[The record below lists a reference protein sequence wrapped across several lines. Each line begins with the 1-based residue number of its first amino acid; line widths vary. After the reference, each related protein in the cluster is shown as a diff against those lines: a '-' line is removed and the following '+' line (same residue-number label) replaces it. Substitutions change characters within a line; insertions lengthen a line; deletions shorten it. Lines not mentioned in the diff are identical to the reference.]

1 MPDIKARSKRVID
14 FHSHVLPNID
24 DGSSSLSMSKEILEE
39 TRRQKVKKMVASPHF
54 YPDRMALDVFL
65 SKREKA
71 AKELLSIFDEE
82 SCPFVFLGAEV
93 AYYDGIGDSPLLDH
107 LTIVGTNTV
116 MVEMPFNKWS
126 GKEVSEIV
134 NISLGGRF
142 NVLLAHTE
150 RYLSMQ
156 SEGVLERLLSA
167 GVYFQSNAEHFL
179 NNETQK
185 RALEMLKNRMIH
197 VLGSDTHNTTTRPQT
212 IGKAKEI
219 IKEKLGEDVISEMLY
234 TSKILLEGAVSIDQ
248 M

>member
-116 MVEMPFNKWS
+116 MVEMPFHKWS
-126 GKEVSEIV
+126 GKDVSEIV

-142 NVLLAHTE
+142 NVLLAHIE
-150 RYLSMQ
+150 RYPALMDDPYK
-156 SEGVLERLLSA
+156 LEDYINMGCLTQVNISSFVDSHRSVKKKLIKLLNT
-167 GVYFQSNAEHFL
+167 GH
-179 NNETQK
+179 
-185 RALEMLKNRMIH
+185 IH
-197 VLGSDTHNTTTRPQT
+197 LIGSDCHNLSSRAPEYESG
-212 IGKAKEI
+212 IKEI
-219 IKEKLGEDVISEMLY
+219 IKKSGQEAVDVLIKNANIL
-234 TSKILLEGAVSIDQ
+234 TSGI
-248 M
+248 